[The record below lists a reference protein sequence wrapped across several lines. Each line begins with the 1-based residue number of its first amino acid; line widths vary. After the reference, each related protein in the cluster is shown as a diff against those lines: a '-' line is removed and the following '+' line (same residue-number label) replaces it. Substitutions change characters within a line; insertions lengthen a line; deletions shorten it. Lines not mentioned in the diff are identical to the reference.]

1 MYPRFVSM
9 DDTVLYTRKR
19 RDASGVRV
27 TPPPPRLKLVGSVGV
42 STSIIFANELEGV
55 VGGKSKSL
63 VVLSAVVVDSR
74 TIVADCC
81 AEIFG
86 FGFLLVKVGQ
96 TDAIKDEEIIWKRN
110 ECNA

>member
-63 VVLSAVVVDSR
+63 VVLSAVLFD
-74 TIVADCC
+74 
-81 AEIFG
+81 
-86 FGFLLVKVGQ
+86 
-96 TDAIKDEEIIWKRN
+96 
-110 ECNA
+110 

>member
-55 VGGKSKSL
+55 VGGNVNL
-63 VVLSAVVVDSR
+63 RWCYRRVV
-74 TIVADCC
+74 
-81 AEIFG
+81 
-86 FGFLLVKVGQ
+86 
-96 TDAIKDEEIIWKRN
+96 
-110 ECNA
+110 